1 MAEQPTISTHVL
13 DAEHGQTMAGVE
25 VVLKRHDGGVW
36 LVVGGGTTDDDGR
49 IRRLITDGFIEG
61 MYRLEFELGGRFF
74 DAVAL
79 TVKVDDASRSWHV
92 PLLLAPYSLTTYR
105 GS

>member
-13 DAEHGQTMAGVE
+13 DAEHGSPLAGV
-25 VVLKRHDGGVW
+25 VVTLARLDSGGV
-36 LVVGGGTTDDDGR
+36 VAAGAGRTDDDGR
-49 IRRLITDGFIEG
+49 IQRLLDGQLRAG
-61 MYRLEFELGGRFF
+61 SYRLEFRLGGRFF
-74 DAVAL
+74 ETVAI
-79 TVKVDDASRSWHV
+79 TFHVGDTSRSYHV

>member
-13 DAEHGQTMAGVE
+13 DAEHGQPLAGVE

-36 LVVGGGTTDDDGR
+36 LVVGSGTTDEDGR
-49 IRRLITDGFIEG
+49 IRRLHADTLIEG
-61 MYRLEFELGGRFF
+61 MYRLEFQVGGRFF

-79 TVKVDDASRSWHV
+79 TVKVDDAARSWHV
-92 PLLLAPYSLTTYR
+92 PLLLAPYSLTSYR

>member
-13 DAEHGQTMAGVE
+13 DAEHGLPLAGVE
-25 VVLKRHDGGVW
+25 VVLERLEEGSGR
-36 LVVGGGTTDDDGR
+36 VVGGGRTDHDGR
-49 IRRLITDGFIEG
+49 IPRLLEG
-61 MYRLEFELGGRFF
+61 PLSEGTYRLEFRLGGRFF
-74 DAVAL
+74 EIVAL
-79 TVKVDDASRSWHV
+79 TVRVDDASRSWHV